1 MGSLGRKINKNA
13 NQFNM
18 LDAYSKMTP
27 QQIQGAIQTA
37 LNAQRKEMINQFN
50 NEFEKMENHYNRS
63 LQINFTNVIDII
75 SVELL
80 YELADQ
86 MNYWNLK
93 GETEEDQ
100 YVKESIKF
108 RVQEIFENTMNK
120 IQGYADMKYEKTAS
134 KEFEDKKKKIQKEFG
149 IKF

>member
-1 MGSLGRKINKNA
+1 M
-13 NQFNM
+13 
-18 LDAYSKMTP
+18 
-27 QQIQGAIQTA
+27 
-37 LNAQRKEMINQFN
+37 FN
-50 NEFEKMENHYNRS
+50 NEFAKLENEYNRS
-63 LQINFTNVIDII
+63 LKINFTNVIDII

-86 MNYWNLK
+86 MKYWDLK
-93 GETEEDQ
+93 VETEEDQ
-100 YVKESIKF
+100 YVKDSIKF

-134 KEFEDKKKKIQKEFG
+134 KQFEDKKKKIQREFN